1 MADEAQ
7 VVQGEMP
14 ANTPT
19 SEMDAGT
26 VPDAAALK
34 AELESARK
42 ALAAANREAADRRK
56 KLDAYEQAEAA
67 RKEAEMSEVEK
78 AVKRAND
85 LQAQLEAERQA
96 RRDGALKAAV
106 TVAATRAGFHNAEDA
121 WAFLPAGAVSLDEG
135 DHAVGVDDALKELVK
150 ARPYLV
156 KQAGP
161 APATPSGTPDGAA
174 KGTGKRGIDPNV
186 AAKYGIKLPNLGGN

>member
-1 MADEAQ
+1 MAEQ
-7 VVQGEMP
+7 EGTPGEMP
-14 ANTPT
+14 NNPPAPETGEG
-19 SEMDAGT
+19 S
-26 VPDAAALK
+26 VSDAAALK

-96 RRDGALKAAV
+96 RRDGALKGAV
-106 TVAATRAGFHNAEDA
+106 TVAAMKAGFHNPDDA
-121 WAFLPAGAVSLDEG
+121 WAFLPAGAVSLDDGEQ
-135 DHAVGVDDALKELVK
+135 VQGVDEALKELVK

-156 KQAGP
+156 KQSA
-161 APATPSGTPDGAA
+161 AALVTPSGTPDGAA
-174 KGTGKRGIDPNV
+174 KSAGKQRFDPNV
-186 AAKYGIKLPNLGGN
+186 ARKYGIKLPSDLGG